1 MAKTAKRGKGK
12 SASKTIDEQQADFDR
27 RRLKRTQK
35 ILREVSRLS
44 MAVTRQRE
52 KVDRDLLALYNY
64 LLPMVDAIETRARAG
79 TGRRN
84 ASTRAEVAEHDSEA
98 GRL

>member
-1 MAKTAKRGKGK
+1 MAKTAKRAKGK
-12 SASKTIDEQQADFDR
+12 HVTKTIDEQQAEFDR
-27 RRLKRTQK
+27 KRLKRTQRL
-35 ILREVSRLS
+35 LREVSRLS
-44 MAVTRQRE
+44 MAVTRQRQ

-64 LLPMVDAIETRARAG
+64 LLPMVDAIETRAHAG

-84 ASTRAEVAEHDSEA
+84 ASTRAEVAEHDSET